1 MREHTYKF
9 RLKKA
14 PTGWRRIERK
24 RLVMEDNKD
33 FDKDKQETGTQ
44 QMPHVPTEGEEDE
57 KKGTIVLFGHEFDK
71 KKAVMAGLGGLLAI
85 ALIGGGVWYAASQKP
100 EPKEPTPIEQTE
112 KTEQH
117 VIQLGAKADGW
128 VKGESSPVI
137 AHIVNKEEKVDYYH
151 AYDANE
157 PHALDVPAEGE
168 YEVSFISPVD
178 KDGSIYEVPKT
189 AKVKSEAEDKDGKG
203 EVDELP
209 FEFKPIAADKAD
221 ADALNAIVKSVGD
234 AVKKGDETLTGAN
247 GTKVIE
253 LVKENAKANPNADK
267 DKVDEESQKAEEV
280 VTDEPSGGNAGA
292 SKPETGG
299 NSTSSGN
306 GGSTGNGGNSG
317 SNGGGGSTNGDGGSK
332 PQHVH
337 NWVPQTTVVHHEA
350 QVQTVHHDA
359 VYGTGVE
366 CNGCFAQFN
375 SYEAWL
381 AHSDSQLDNGNNN
394 CMGYHTIKIVLEQA
408 WDETIEVSPA
418 WDETVTTGYSCSC
431 GAVK

>member
-1 MREHTYKF
+1 
-9 RLKKA
+9 
-14 PTGWRRIERK
+14 
-24 RLVMEDNKD
+24 MEDKKD
-33 FDKDKQETGTQ
+33 FDKDKKEMGTQ
-44 QMPHVPTEGEEDE
+44 QMPHVPIEEEDTG

-100 EPKEPTPIEQTE
+100 EPKEPTPIEQNE
-112 KTEQH
+112 KQEQQ

-168 YEVSFISPVD
+168 YEVSFITPVD

-189 AKVKSEAEDKDGKG
+189 AKVKSEAEDKDGKDTG
-203 EVDELP
+203 DELP

-267 DKVDEESQKAEEV
+267 DKVDEESQKAEEG
-280 VTDEPSGGNAGA
+280 VTDEPSGGNTGA

-299 NSTSSGN
+299 N
-306 GGSTGNGGNSG
+306 GGSTG
-317 SNGGGGSTNGDGGSK
+317 SNGGSGSSNNGGGSK
-332 PQHVH
+332 PEHTH
-337 NWVPQTTVVHHEA
+337 NWVPQTTVVHHDA
-350 QVQTVHHDA
+350 VYQTIHHDA

-366 CNGCFAQFN
+366 CNGCFAQFD
-375 SYEAWL
+375 SYGAWK
-381 AHSDSQLDNGNNN
+381 AHCNSQLDSGNTN
-394 CMGYHTIKIVLEQA
+394 CMGYHTIEIVLEQA
-408 WDETIEVSPA
+408 WDETVEVSPA
-418 WDETVTTGYSCSC
+418 WDETITTGYTCSSC
-431 GAVK
+431 GATK

>member
-1 MREHTYKF
+1 
-9 RLKKA
+9 
-14 PTGWRRIERK
+14 
-24 RLVMEDNKD
+24 MEDKKD
-33 FDKDKQETGTQ
+33 FDKDKQEMGTQ
-44 QMPHVPTEGEEDE
+44 QMPHVPTEGDEDG
-57 KKGTIVLFGHEFDK
+57 KKGIIVLFGHEFDK

-112 KTEQH
+112 KQEQQ

-137 AHIVNKEEKVDYYH
+137 AHIVNKEKKVDYYH

-189 AKVKSEAEDKDGKG
+189 AKVKSEAEDKDGKDTG
-203 EVDELP
+203 DELS

-234 AVKKGDETLTGAN
+234 AVKKGDETLTGAK

-267 DKVDEESQKAEEV
+267 DKVDEESQKSEEDN
-280 VTDEPSGGNAGA
+280 TEGAGNAKPDNGGGDDTTNAGGGSGTQNQGGGGSSSGG
-292 SKPETGG
+292 
-299 NSTSSGN
+299 SGN
-306 GGSTGNGGNSG
+306 GGDSEHT
-317 SNGGGGSTNGDGGSK
+317 
-332 PQHVH
+332 H
-337 NWVPQTTVVHHEA
+337 NWVPQTT
-350 QVQTVHHDA
+350 TIHHDA
-359 VYGTGVE
+359 QYQTIHHDAITE
-366 CNGCFAQFN
+366 EIYIC
-375 SYEAWL
+375 
-381 AHSDSQLDNGNNN
+381 NN
-394 CMGYHTIKIVLEQA
+394 CGANITGDPWGHINDSFLNGDGSCGGYHSEWKVTSPA
-408 WDETIEVSPA
+408 WDETKEVSPA
-418 WDETVTTGYSCSC
+418 WDETITTYKCSGC
-431 GAVK
+431 PATK

>member
-137 AHIVNKEEKVDYYH
+137 AHIVNKEEKVDYCH

-203 EVDELP
+203 EVDELT

>member
-1 MREHTYKF
+1 
-9 RLKKA
+9 
-14 PTGWRRIERK
+14 
-24 RLVMEDNKD
+24 MEDKKD
-33 FDKDKQETGTQ
+33 FDKDKQEMGTQ
-44 QMPHVPTEGEEDE
+44 QMPHVPADGEEVG
-57 KKGTIVLFGHEFDK
+57 KKSTIVLFGHEFDK
-71 KKAVMAGLGGLLAI
+71 RKAVLAGLGGLLAI

-112 KTEQH
+112 KQEQQ

-189 AKVKSEAEDKDGKG
+189 AKVKPEAEDKDGKDTG
-203 EVDELP
+203 DELP
-209 FEFKPIAADKAD
+209 FEFKPIAADKTD

-267 DKVDEESQKAEEV
+267 DKVDEESQKAEDSNKDNGE
-280 VTDEPSGGNAGA
+280 TKPGN
-292 SKPETGG
+292 TGG
-299 NSTSSGN
+299 DGNNSAGGESGAN
-306 GGSTGNGGNSG
+306 GQNQGG
-317 SNGGGGSTNGDGGSK
+317 NGGGGSNSGNSGNGGDSE
-332 PQHVH
+332 HTH
-337 NWVPQTTVVHHEA
+337 NWVPQTT
-350 QVQTVHHDA
+350 TIHHDA
-359 VYGTGVE
+359 QYQTIHHDAITE
-366 CNGCFAQFN
+366 EIYIC
-375 SYEAWL
+375 
-381 AHSDSQLDNGNNN
+381 NN
-394 CMGYHTIKIVLEQA
+394 CGANITGDPWGHINDSFLNGDGSCGGYHSEWKVTSPA
-408 WDETIEVSPA
+408 WDETKEVSPA
-418 WDETVTTGYSCSC
+418 WDETITTYKCSGC
-431 GAVK
+431 PATK

>member
-1 MREHTYKF
+1 MK
-9 RLKKA
+9 
-14 PTGWRRIERK
+14 G
-24 RLVMEDNKD
+24 RLVMEDKKD

-44 QMPHVPTEGEEDE
+44 QMPHVPTEGEEGE
-57 KKGTIVLFGHEFDK
+57 KKGTVVLFGHEFDK
-71 KKAVMAGLGGLLAI
+71 RKAVMVGLGGLLAI

-112 KTEQH
+112 KQEQQ

-137 AHIVNKEEKVDYYH
+137 AHIVNKEKKVDYYH

-157 PHALDVPAEGE
+157 QHSLGVPAEGE

-178 KDGSIYEVPKT
+178 KDGSIYEVPK
-189 AKVKSEAEDKDGKG
+189 ASKVKAEVEDKDGKAAKT
-203 EVDELP
+203 DLP

-267 DKVDEESQKAEEV
+267 EKVEEESQKAEDE
-280 VTDEPSGGNAGA
+280 VTDEPSNGDTGE

-299 NSTSSGN
+299 NSSSGGGN
-306 GGSTGNGGNSG
+306 GDSAGGGNSG
-317 SNGGGGSTNGDGGSK
+317 SNGGGESK

-359 VYGTGVE
+359 IYKTVCI
-366 CNGCFAQFN
+366 CNGCNAQFDTDN
-375 SYEAWL
+375 AWG
-381 AHSDSQLDNGNNN
+381 AHSESQLLAENYACGS
-394 CMGYHTIKIVLEQA
+394 YHPSNIVIQDA
-408 WDETIEVSPA
+408 WDETVEISPA
-418 WDETVTTGYSCSC
+418 WDETITTGYVCSGC

>member
-1 MREHTYKF
+1 
-9 RLKKA
+9 
-14 PTGWRRIERK
+14 
-24 RLVMEDNKD
+24 MEDKKD
-33 FDKDKQETGTQ
+33 FDKDKQEMGTQ
-44 QMPHVPTEGEEDE
+44 QMPHVPADGEEVG
-57 KKGTIVLFGHEFDK
+57 KKSTIVLFGHEFDK

-189 AKVKSEAEDKDGKG
+189 AKVKSEVEDKDGKDTG
-203 EVDELP
+203 DELP
-209 FEFKPIAADKAD
+209 FEFKPIAADKTD

-267 DKVDEESQKAEEV
+267 EKVEEESQKAEEDN
-280 VTDEPSGGNAGA
+280 TEGAGNAKPDNGGGDDTTNAGGGSGTQNQGGGGSSSGG
-292 SKPETGG
+292 
-299 NSTSSGN
+299 SGN
-306 GGSTGNGGNSG
+306 GGDSEHT
-317 SNGGGGSTNGDGGSK
+317 
-332 PQHVH
+332 H
-337 NWVPQTTVVHHEA
+337 NWVPQTT
-350 QVQTVHHDA
+350 TIHHDA
-359 VYGTGVE
+359 QYQTIHHDAITE
-366 CNGCFAQFN
+366 EIYIC
-375 SYEAWL
+375 
-381 AHSDSQLDNGNNN
+381 NN
-394 CMGYHTIKIVLEQA
+394 CGANITGDPWGHINDSFLNGDGSCGGYHSEWKVTSPA
-408 WDETIEVSPA
+408 WDETKEVSPA
-418 WDETVTTGYSCSC
+418 WDETITTYKCSGC
-431 GAVK
+431 PATK

>member
-1 MREHTYKF
+1 
-9 RLKKA
+9 
-14 PTGWRRIERK
+14 
-24 RLVMEDNKD
+24 MEDKKD
-33 FDKDKQETGTQ
+33 FDKDKQEMGTQ

-85 ALIGGGVWYAASQKP
+85 ALIGGGVWHASSQKP
-100 EPKEPTPIEQTE
+100 EPKEPTPIEQNE
-112 KTEQH
+112 KQEQQ

-178 KDGSIYEVPKT
+178 KDGSTYEVPKT
-189 AKVKSEAEDKDGKG
+189 AKVKSEAEDKDGKDTG
-203 EVDELP
+203 DELP

-267 DKVDEESQKAEEV
+267 DKVDEESQKAEEG
-280 VTDEPSGGNAGA
+280 VTDEPSGGNTGA

-299 NSTSSGN
+299 SSTSSGN

-317 SNGGGGSTNGDGGSK
+317 SNGGSGNGDGGSK
-332 PQHVH
+332 PQHTH
-337 NWVPQTTVVHHEA
+337 NWLPQTTVVHHDA
-350 QVQTVHHDA
+350 QYQTVHHDA

-366 CNGCFAQFN
+366 CNGCFAQFD
-375 SYEAWL
+375 SYGAWK
-381 AHSDSQLDNGNNN
+381 AHCNSQLDSGNTN
-394 CMGYHTIKIVLEQA
+394 CMGYHTINIVLEQA
-408 WDETIEVSPA
+408 WDETVEVSPA
-418 WDETVTTGYSCSC
+418 WDETITTGYVCSGC
-431 GAVK
+431 GAAK

>member
-1 MREHTYKF
+1 
-9 RLKKA
+9 
-14 PTGWRRIERK
+14 
-24 RLVMEDNKD
+24 MEDNKD

-44 QMPHVPTEGEEDE
+44 QMPHRPAEGEEDE

-71 KKAVMAGLGGLLAI
+71 RKAVMAGLGGLLAI

-189 AKVKSEAEDKDGKG
+189 AKVKSEAEDKDGKDAG
-203 EVDELP
+203 DELP
-209 FEFKPIAADKAD
+209 FEFKPIAADKTD

-267 DKVDEESQKAEEV
+267 EKVEEESQKAEEDN
-280 VTDEPSGGNAGA
+280 TEGAGNAKPDNGGGDDTTNAGGGSGTQNQGGGGSSSGG
-292 SKPETGG
+292 
-299 NSTSSGN
+299 SGN
-306 GGSTGNGGNSG
+306 GGDSEHT
-317 SNGGGGSTNGDGGSK
+317 
-332 PQHVH
+332 H
-337 NWVPQTTVVHHEA
+337 NWVPQTT
-350 QVQTVHHDA
+350 TIHHDA
-359 VYGTGVE
+359 QYQTIHHDAITE
-366 CNGCFAQFN
+366 EIYIC
-375 SYEAWL
+375 
-381 AHSDSQLDNGNNN
+381 NN
-394 CMGYHTIKIVLEQA
+394 CGANITGDPWGHINDSFLNGDGSCGGYHSEWKVTSPA
-408 WDETIEVSPA
+408 WDETKEVSPA
-418 WDETVTTGYSCSC
+418 WDETITTYKCSGC
-431 GAVK
+431 PATK

>member
-1 MREHTYKF
+1 MMWKQGSRKFKDGANEREIA
-9 RLKKA
+9 L
-14 PTGWRRIERK
+14 
-24 RLVMEDNKD
+24 
-33 FDKDKQETGTQ
+33 DKQSKAARN
-44 QMPHVPTEGEEDE
+44 DE
-57 KKGTIVLFGHEFDK
+57 QPENAKSKKRTVLIAFG
-71 KKAVMAGLGGLLAI
+71 VLLALCL
-85 ALIGGGVWYAASQKP
+85 AVGMANCAASY
-100 EPKEPTPIEQTE
+100 EQTE
-112 KTEQH
+112 SVKNPSPEQ
-117 VIQLGAKADGW
+117 
-128 VKGESSPVI
+128 
-137 AHIVNKEEKVDYYH
+137 VNK
-151 AYDANE
+151 
-157 PHALDVPAEGE
+157 
-168 YEVSFISPVD
+168 
-178 KDGSIYEVPKT
+178 
-189 AKVKSEAEDKDGKG
+189 
-203 EVDELP
+203 
-209 FEFKPIAADKAD
+209 
-221 ADALNAIVKSVGD
+221 
-234 AVKKGDETLTGAN
+234 
-247 GTKVIE
+247 
-253 LVKENAKANPNADK
+253 NAKANPNADK
-267 DKVDEESQKAEEV
+267 DKADEESQKAEGN
-280 VTDEPSGGNAGA
+280 VTDEASSGNADT

-366 CNGCFAQFN
+366 CNGCSAQFN

-381 AHSDSQLDNGNNN
+381 AHSDSQLDNGNHN

>member
-1 MREHTYKF
+1 
-9 RLKKA
+9 
-14 PTGWRRIERK
+14 
-24 RLVMEDNKD
+24 MEDKKD
-33 FDKDKQETGTQ
+33 FDKDKQEMGTQ

-71 KKAVMAGLGGLLAI
+71 KKAVMAGLGGLLTI

-112 KTEQH
+112 KQEQQ

-178 KDGSIYEVPKT
+178 KDGSTYEVPKT
-189 AKVKSEAEDKDGKG
+189 AKVKSGVEDKDGKDTG
-203 EVDELP
+203 DELP

-221 ADALNAIVKSVGD
+221 ADALNAIVKSVGE
-234 AVKKGDETLTGAN
+234 AVQKGDETLTGVN

-267 DKVDEESQKAEEV
+267 DKVDEESQKAEEG
-280 VTDEPSGGNAGA
+280 VTDEPSGGNTGA

-306 GGSTGNGGNSG
+306 GGSTG
-317 SNGGGGSTNGDGGSK
+317 SNGGSGSSNNGGGSK
-332 PQHVH
+332 PEHTH
-337 NWVPQTTVVHHEA
+337 NWVPQTT
-350 QVQTVHHDA
+350 TIHHDA
-359 VYGTGVE
+359 QYQTIHHDAITE
-366 CNGCFAQFN
+366 EIYIC
-375 SYEAWL
+375 
-381 AHSDSQLDNGNNN
+381 NN
-394 CMGYHTIKIVLEQA
+394 CGANITGDPWGHINDSFLNGDGSCGGYHSEWKVTSPA
-408 WDETIEVSPA
+408 WDETKEVSPA
-418 WDETVTTGYSCSC
+418 WDETITTYKCSGC
-431 GAVK
+431 PATK

>member
-1 MREHTYKF
+1 
-9 RLKKA
+9 
-14 PTGWRRIERK
+14 
-24 RLVMEDNKD
+24 MEDNKD

-44 QMPHVPTEGEEDE
+44 QMPHRPAEGEEDE

-189 AKVKSEAEDKDGKG
+189 AKVKSEAEDKDGKDTG
-203 EVDELP
+203 DELS

-234 AVKKGDETLTGAN
+234 AVKKGDETLTGAK

-267 DKVDEESQKAEEV
+267 DKVDEESQKSEEDN
-280 VTDEPSGGNAGA
+280 TEGAGNAKPDNGGGDDTTNAGGGSGTQNQGGGGSSSGG
-292 SKPETGG
+292 
-299 NSTSSGN
+299 SGN
-306 GGSTGNGGNSG
+306 GGDSEHT
-317 SNGGGGSTNGDGGSK
+317 
-332 PQHVH
+332 H
-337 NWVPQTTVVHHEA
+337 NWVPQTT
-350 QVQTVHHDA
+350 TIHHDA
-359 VYGTGVE
+359 QYQTIHHDAITE
-366 CNGCFAQFN
+366 EIYIC
-375 SYEAWL
+375 
-381 AHSDSQLDNGNNN
+381 NN
-394 CMGYHTIKIVLEQA
+394 CGANITGDPWGHINDSFLNGDGSCGGYHSEWKVTSPA
-408 WDETIEVSPA
+408 WDETKEVSPA
-418 WDETVTTGYSCSC
+418 WDETITTYKCSGC
-431 GAVK
+431 PATK

>member
-1 MREHTYKF
+1 
-9 RLKKA
+9 
-14 PTGWRRIERK
+14 
-24 RLVMEDNKD
+24 MEDNKD
-33 FDKDKQETGTQ
+33 FDKDKQEMGTQ
-44 QMPHVPTEGEEDE
+44 QMPHVPTEGEEDG
-57 KKGTIVLFGHEFDK
+57 KKGTVVLFGHEFDK
-71 KKAVMAGLGGLLAI
+71 RKAVMAGLGGLLAI

-112 KTEQH
+112 KQEQQ

-178 KDGSIYEVPKT
+178 KDGSTYEVPKT
-189 AKVKSEAEDKDGKG
+189 AKVKSVVEDKDDSAKG
-203 EVDELP
+203 DLT

-234 AVKKGDETLTGAN
+234 AVKKGDGTLTGAN

-267 DKVDEESQKAEEV
+267 DKVDEESQKAEEGV
-280 VTDEPSGGNAGA
+280 AVEPPSGSTGEP
-292 SKPETGG
+292 KPETGG
-299 NSTSSGN
+299 NS
-306 GGSTGNGGNSG
+306 GSTGNGGNSG
-317 SNGGGGSTNGDGGSK
+317 SSGGSGSSNNGGGSK
-332 PQHVH
+332 PQHTH
-337 NWVPQTTVVHHEA
+337 NWVPQTTVVHHDA
-350 QVQTVHHDA
+350 VYQTIHHDA

-366 CNGCFAQFN
+366 CNGCFAQFD
-375 SYEAWL
+375 SYGAWK
-381 AHSDSQLDNGNNN
+381 AHCNSQLDSGNTN
-394 CMGYHTIKIVLEQA
+394 CMGYHTIEIVLEQA
-408 WDETIEVSPA
+408 WDETVEVSPA
-418 WDETVTTGYSCSC
+418 WDETITTGYTCSSC
-431 GAVK
+431 GATK

>member
-1 MREHTYKF
+1 
-9 RLKKA
+9 
-14 PTGWRRIERK
+14 
-24 RLVMEDNKD
+24 MEDKKD
-33 FDKDKQETGTQ
+33 FDKDKQEIGTQ

-112 KTEQH
+112 KQEQH

-189 AKVKSEAEDKDGKG
+189 AKVKSEVEDKDGKDTG
-203 EVDELP
+203 DELP
-209 FEFKPIAADKAD
+209 FEFKPIAADKTD

-267 DKVDEESQKAEEV
+267 DKVDEESQKAEEG

-317 SNGGGGSTNGDGGSK
+317 SNGGGGSSNSGGGESK
-332 PQHVH
+332 PQHTH
-337 NWVPQTTVVHHEA
+337 NWVPQTTVVHHDA
-350 QVQTVHHDA
+350 VYQTIHHDA

-366 CNGCFAQFN
+366 CNGCFAQFD
-375 SYEAWL
+375 SYGAWK
-381 AHSDSQLDNGNNN
+381 AHCNSQLDSGNTN
-394 CMGYHTIKIVLEQA
+394 CMGYHTINIVLEQA
-408 WDETIEVSPA
+408 WDETVEVSPA
-418 WDETVTTGYSCSC
+418 WDETVTIGYACSC
-431 GAVK
+431 GAAK

>member
-203 EVDELP
+203 EVDELT

>member
-1 MREHTYKF
+1 
-9 RLKKA
+9 
-14 PTGWRRIERK
+14 
-24 RLVMEDNKD
+24 MEDNKD

-189 AKVKSEAEDKDGKG
+189 AKVKSEAEDKDGKDTG
-203 EVDELP
+203 DELS
-209 FEFKPIAADKAD
+209 FEFKPIAADKTD

-267 DKVDEESQKAEEV
+267 EKVEEESQKAEEG

-306 GGSTGNGGNSG
+306 GGSTGNNGNSG
-317 SNGGGGSTNGDGGSK
+317 SSGGSGSSNNGGGSK
-332 PQHVH
+332 PQHTH
-337 NWVPQTTVVHHEA
+337 NWVPQTTVVHHDA
-350 QVQTVHHDA
+350 QHQTIHHDA
-359 VYGTGVE
+359 VVE
-366 CNGCFAQFN
+366 YRCICNGCGADITGFETSHFKDNFFN
-375 SYEAWL
+375 GCQSYTNAP
-381 AHSDSQLDNGNNN
+381 A
-394 CMGYHTIKIVLEQA
+394 IVQEA
-408 WDETIEVSPA
+408 WDETVEISPA
-418 WDETVTTGYSCSC
+418 WDETVTTGYTCSGC
-431 GAVK
+431 GATK

>member
-1 MREHTYKF
+1 
-9 RLKKA
+9 
-14 PTGWRRIERK
+14 
-24 RLVMEDNKD
+24 MEDNKD

-151 AYDANE
+151 AYDANN

-189 AKVKSEAEDKDGKG
+189 AKVKSEAEDKDGKDTG
-203 EVDELP
+203 DELP
-209 FEFKPIAADKAD
+209 FEFKPIAADKTD

-267 DKVDEESQKAEEV
+267 DKVDEESQKAEEG

-306 GGSTGNGGNSG
+306 GGSTG
-317 SNGGGGSTNGDGGSK
+317 SNGGSGSSNNGGGSK
-332 PQHVH
+332 PQHTH
-337 NWVPQTTVVHHEA
+337 NWVPQTTVVHHDA
-350 QVQTVHHDA
+350 QYQTIHHDA
-359 VYGTGVE
+359 VYGTRVT
-366 CNGCFAQFN
+366 CNQCHADLTNQDVFAHFEESFLN
-375 SYEAWL
+375 GGSCESY
-381 AHSDSQLDNGNNN
+381 STVDYQISP
-394 CMGYHTIKIVLEQA
+394 A
-408 WDETIEVSPA
+408 WDEQVLVSDA
-418 WDETVTTGYSCSC
+418 WDETVTTGYKCSGC
-431 GAVK
+431 PATK

>member
-1 MREHTYKF
+1 
-9 RLKKA
+9 
-14 PTGWRRIERK
+14 
-24 RLVMEDNKD
+24 MEDKKD
-33 FDKDKQETGTQ
+33 FYKDKQEMGTQ
-44 QMPHVPTEGEEDE
+44 QMPHVPADGEEVG
-57 KKGTIVLFGHEFDK
+57 KKSTIVLFGHEFDK
-71 KKAVMAGLGGLLAI
+71 RKAVMAGLGGLLAI

-157 PHALDVPAEGE
+157 LHALDVPAEGE

-189 AKVKSEAEDKDGKG
+189 AKVKSEAEDKDGKDTG
-203 EVDELP
+203 DELP
-209 FEFKPIAADKAD
+209 FEFKPIAADKTD

-267 DKVDEESQKAEEV
+267 DKVDEESQKAEEDN
-280 VTDEPSGGNAGA
+280 TEGAGNAKPDNGGGDDTTNAGGGSGTQNQGGGGSSSGG
-292 SKPETGG
+292 
-299 NSTSSGN
+299 SGN
-306 GGSTGNGGNSG
+306 GGDSEHT
-317 SNGGGGSTNGDGGSK
+317 
-332 PQHVH
+332 H
-337 NWVPQTTVVHHEA
+337 NWVPQTT
-350 QVQTVHHDA
+350 TIHHDA
-359 VYGTGVE
+359 QYQTIHHDAITE
-366 CNGCFAQFN
+366 EIYIC
-375 SYEAWL
+375 
-381 AHSDSQLDNGNNN
+381 NN
-394 CMGYHTIKIVLEQA
+394 CGANITGDPWGHINDSFLNGDGSCGGYHSEWKVTSPA
-408 WDETIEVSPA
+408 WDETKEVSPA
-418 WDETVTTGYSCSC
+418 WDETITTYKCSGC
-431 GAVK
+431 PATK

>member
-1 MREHTYKF
+1 
-9 RLKKA
+9 
-14 PTGWRRIERK
+14 
-24 RLVMEDNKD
+24 MEDNKD

-100 EPKEPTPIEQTE
+100 EPKEPASIEQTE
-112 KTEQH
+112 KQEQQ

-189 AKVKSEAEDKDGKG
+189 AKVKSEAEDKDGKDTG
-203 EVDELP
+203 DELP
-209 FEFKPIAADKAD
+209 FEFKPIAADKTD

-267 DKVDEESQKAEEV
+267 DKVDEESQKAEDSNKDNGE
-280 VTDEPSGGNAGA
+280 TKPGN
-292 SKPETGG
+292 TGG
-299 NSTSSGN
+299 DGNNSAGGESGAN
-306 GGSTGNGGNSG
+306 GQNQGGD
-317 SNGGGGSTNGDGGSK
+317 GGGSSNSGNSSNDGGS
-332 PQHVH
+332 QHVH
-337 NWVPQTTVVHHEA
+337 NWVTQTIHHNAQYQTIHHEA
-350 QVQTVHHDA
+350 
-359 VYGTGVE
+359 VYDYRSI
-366 CNGCFAQFN
+366 CNGCGADITGN
-375 SYEAWL
+375 VD
-381 AHSDSQLDNGNNN
+381 AHMQDALLNGNTA
-394 CMGYHTIKIVLEQA
+394 CGAYHTENVLVSQA
-408 WDETIEVSPA
+408 WDETVEISPA
-418 WDETVTTGYSCSC
+418 WDEIVYICSSC
-431 GAVK
+431 GAPM

>member
-1 MREHTYKF
+1 
-9 RLKKA
+9 
-14 PTGWRRIERK
+14 
-24 RLVMEDNKD
+24 MENKKD
-33 FDKDKQETGTQ
+33 FDKDKQEMGTQ

-189 AKVKSEAEDKDGKG
+189 AKVKSEAEDKDGKDTG
-203 EVDELP
+203 DELP
-209 FEFKPIAADKAD
+209 FEFKPIAADKTD

-267 DKVDEESQKAEEV
+267 EKVEEESQKAEEDN
-280 VTDEPSGGNAGA
+280 TEGAGNAKPDNGGGDDTTNAGGGSGTQNQGGGGSSSGG
-292 SKPETGG
+292 
-299 NSTSSGN
+299 SGN
-306 GGSTGNGGNSG
+306 GGDSEHT
-317 SNGGGGSTNGDGGSK
+317 
-332 PQHVH
+332 H
-337 NWVPQTTVVHHEA
+337 NWVPQTT
-350 QVQTVHHDA
+350 TIHHDA
-359 VYGTGVE
+359 QYQTIHHDAITE
-366 CNGCFAQFN
+366 EIYIC
-375 SYEAWL
+375 
-381 AHSDSQLDNGNNN
+381 NN
-394 CMGYHTIKIVLEQA
+394 CGANITGDPWGHINDSFLNGDGSCGGYHSEWKVTSPA
-408 WDETIEVSPA
+408 WDETKEVSPA
-418 WDETVTTGYSCSC
+418 WDETITTYKCSGC
-431 GAVK
+431 PATK

>member
-1 MREHTYKF
+1 
-9 RLKKA
+9 
-14 PTGWRRIERK
+14 
-24 RLVMEDNKD
+24 MEDKKD
-33 FDKDKQETGTQ
+33 FDKDKKEMGTQ
-44 QMPHVPTEGEEDE
+44 QMPHVPTDGEEDE

-100 EPKEPTPIEQTE
+100 EPKEPASIEQTE
-112 KTEQH
+112 KQEQQ
-117 VIQLGAKADGW
+117 VISLGAKADGW

-151 AYDANE
+151 AYDANK

-189 AKVKSEAEDKDGKG
+189 AKVKSEAEDKDGKDVG
-203 EVDELP
+203 DELP

-221 ADALNAIVKSVGD
+221 ADTLNAIVKSVGE

-247 GTKVIE
+247 GSKVIE

-267 DKVDEESQKAEEV
+267 EKVEEESQKAEEG
-280 VTDEPSGGNAGA
+280 VTDEPSSGNAGA
-292 SKPETGG
+292 SKPETGSG
-299 NSTSSGN
+299 STSSGN
-306 GGSTGNGGNSG
+306 GGSTGSNDSSG
-317 SNGGGGSTNGDGGSK
+317 SSNNGGGSK
-332 PQHVH
+332 PQHTH
-337 NWVPQTTVVHHEA
+337 NWIPQTTVVHHDA
-350 QVQTVHHDA
+350 QYQTIHHDA

-375 SYEAWL
+375 SYDAWK
-381 AHSDSQLDNGNNN
+381 AHSNSQFEIEGFDTQ
-394 CMGYHTIKIVLEQA
+394 CAGYHTIKIVLEQA

-418 WDETVTTGYSCSC
+418 WDETVTTGYTCSC

>member
-1 MREHTYKF
+1 
-9 RLKKA
+9 
-14 PTGWRRIERK
+14 
-24 RLVMEDNKD
+24 MEDKKD
-33 FDKDKQETGTQ
+33 FDKDKQEMGTQ

-100 EPKEPTPIEQTE
+100 EPKEPASIEQTE
-112 KTEQH
+112 KQEQQ
-117 VIQLGAKADGW
+117 VIQLGAKTDGW

-189 AKVKSEAEDKDGKG
+189 AKVKSEAEDKDGKDVG
-203 EVDELP
+203 DELP

-267 DKVDEESQKAEEV
+267 DKVDEESQKSEEDN
-280 VTDEPSGGNAGA
+280 TEGAGNAKPDNGGGDDTTNAGGGSGTQNQGGGGSSSGG
-292 SKPETGG
+292 
-299 NSTSSGN
+299 SGN
-306 GGSTGNGGNSG
+306 GGDSEHT
-317 SNGGGGSTNGDGGSK
+317 
-332 PQHVH
+332 H
-337 NWVPQTTVVHHEA
+337 NWVPQTT
-350 QVQTVHHDA
+350 TIHHDA
-359 VYGTGVE
+359 QYQTIHHDAITE
-366 CNGCFAQFN
+366 EIYIC
-375 SYEAWL
+375 
-381 AHSDSQLDNGNNN
+381 NN
-394 CMGYHTIKIVLEQA
+394 CGANITGDPWGHINDSFLNGDGSCGGYHSEWKVTSPA
-408 WDETIEVSPA
+408 WDETKEVSPA
-418 WDETVTTGYSCSC
+418 WDETITTYKCSGC
-431 GAVK
+431 PATK

>member
-1 MREHTYKF
+1 
-9 RLKKA
+9 
-14 PTGWRRIERK
+14 
-24 RLVMEDNKD
+24 MEENKD
-33 FDKDKQETGTQ
+33 FDKDKQKTGTQ
-44 QMPHVPTEGEEDE
+44 QMPHVPTEGEEDG

-112 KTEQH
+112 KQKQH

-128 VKGESSPVI
+128 VRGESSPVI

-189 AKVKSEAEDKDGKG
+189 AKVKSEAEDKDGKDTG
-203 EVDELP
+203 DELP

-267 DKVDEESQKAEEV
+267 DKVDEEGQKAEEG

-306 GGSTGNGGNSG
+306 GGSTG
-317 SNGGGGSTNGDGGSK
+317 SNGGSGSSNNGGGSK
-332 PQHVH
+332 PQHTH
-337 NWVPQTTVVHHEA
+337 NWVPQTTVVHHDA
-350 QVQTVHHDA
+350 QYQTIHHDA
-359 VYGTGVE
+359 VYGTRVT
-366 CNGCFAQFN
+366 CNQCHADLTNQDVFAHFEESFLN
-375 SYEAWL
+375 GGSCESY
-381 AHSDSQLDNGNNN
+381 STVDYQISP
-394 CMGYHTIKIVLEQA
+394 A
-408 WDETIEVSPA
+408 WDEQVLVSDA
-418 WDETVTTGYSCSC
+418 WDETVTTGYKCSGC
-431 GAVK
+431 PATK